1 MSRDGPD
8 VKHRI
13 NKEGWFMQYDQIAC
27 VPYVLKKNGDN
38 GYITYDN
45 APFSTCSGSG
55 TQTGIADW
63 AEHSCGRLMPI
74 MTDIRRI

>member
-1 MSRDGPD
+1 MPRDGPD

-13 NKEGWFMQYDQIAC
+13 NKEGWFMQYDQIAY
-27 VPYVLKKNGDN
+27 VPSMLKKNGDD
-38 GYITYDN
+38 GYITYAD
-45 APFSTCSGSG
+45 AFFTYSGCG